1 MLQFSQSET
10 ATSCNFV
17 KTQAPIQTSEYPKQV
32 FLLEALNCFWK
43 TISLAEFIKFTSS
56 KVTCLYEDK
65 NFDNQVHIHE
75 YEYNAS
81 KDSWIMSRMNFI

>member
-1 MLQFSQSET
+1 MLQFSQSQV

-17 KTQAPIQTSEYPKQV
+17 KTQAPIQSSEYPKQV

-43 TISLAEFIKFTSS
+43 TISLDEFTKFASS
-56 KVTCLYEDK
+56 KVTCPYEDT
-65 NFDNQVHIHE
+65 NFDHQLFIHE

-81 KDSWIMSRMNFI
+81 KDSWIISRMNCI